1 MPKSLIIYGV
11 DLHILFTSSLVLL
24 CCGDITN
31 TGVVASVG
39 KHSVS

>member
-1 MPKSLIIYGV
+1 MSKSLIIYGV

-24 CCGDITN
+24 CYGDVTN
-31 TGVVASVG
+31 TGVVAGLS